1 MKIGVTGEGIWSSKE
16 ASWDM
21 DDFKIKVSK
30 VEQPPHLATVEVLC
44 LTEVRQV
51 LVICEDLDEEWG
63 SMEVMS
69 PGLQGMDDGEELP
82 VVDVIV
88 SFCRDERLGEVGTR
102 VPVTVYIGLEEDG
115 TRGIFRGICGDGKGF
130 GEVREVEDRA

>member
-88 SFCRDERLGEVGTR
+88 SFCWDEQLGEVGAW
-102 VPVTVYIGLEEDG
+102 VPVAVQVSLEEDG
-115 TRGIFRGICGDGKGF
+115 ARGIF
-130 GEVREVEDRA
+130 